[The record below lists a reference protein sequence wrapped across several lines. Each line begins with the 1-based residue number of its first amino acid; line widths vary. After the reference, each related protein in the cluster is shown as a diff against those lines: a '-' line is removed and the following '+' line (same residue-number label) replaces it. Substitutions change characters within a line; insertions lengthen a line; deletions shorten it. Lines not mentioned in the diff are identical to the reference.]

1 MMTKVRIKNLKSVFN
16 SIDKVLKNTVENQSM
31 YGEIAKFSETRIV
44 QQTRVGKDLS
54 TGDKAEKQPEL
65 SSGYIKYRERVKSGK
80 TDIKPD
86 PQFFKPRKSNL
97 TLTGQLLNS
106 IRGTIVKSKRQVVID
121 PTGGRDDNLTNKEV
135 ASDLAKRGRTF
146 LGLDKIGV
154 QRIRRIVLDV
164 LRRNI
169 RNFNK

>member
-1 MMTKVRIKNLKSVFN
+1 MTKVRIKNLKSVFN
-16 SIDKVLKNTVENQSM
+16 AIDKVIKDTVQNQSM
-31 YGEIAKFSETRIV
+31 YNDIAKFAETRVV
-44 QQTRVGKDLS
+44 QQTRAGKDLTS
-54 TGDKAEKQPEL
+54 SEDGDKQPEL
-65 SSGYIKYRERVKSGK
+65 SEGYIKFRNRVKSGK

-86 PQFFKPRKSNL
+86 PQFFRPRSSNL
-97 TLTGQLLNS
+97 TLTGQLLKS
-106 IRGTIVKSKRQVVID
+106 IRGTIVKSKRQVVVE
-121 PTGGRDDNLTNKEV
+121 PTGNRDDGLTNKEV

-146 LGLDKIGV
+146 LGLDKIGI